1 MATKLKATVGQIA
14 PGIFRVRWS
23 PRILSICDAKRRK
36 DIVYIGFYDKESAE
50 KFYSHILKRR
60 PDWKWKAYPEKVKG
74 QFDGEGITLPRKSE
88 RLTEYP
94 IEIKWHRPPLEF
106 IEGLIRWDNGDDV
119 AGYQLTEQAYRT
131 VTV

>member
-1 MATKLKATVGQIA
+1 MKTKLHARVRPISSTMSW
-14 PGIFRVRWS
+14 VRWS
-23 PRILSICDAKRRK
+23 PRIGSIEDLGRRK
-36 DIVYIGFYDKESAE
+36 SIAYIGFDSKEKAD

-60 PDWKWKAYPEKVKG
+60 PDWKWKAYPEKVNG
-74 QFDGEGITLPRKSE
+74 QVDGEGITRPRKSE

-119 AGYQLTEQAYRT
+119 AGFELTEQAYRT
-131 VTV
+131 VNV